1 MTVIFIILAILALIV
16 LYDVTQKKH
25 AILHNFPIIGHLRYI
40 LETVGP
46 ELRQYIVTNNNEER
60 PFSRDQ
66 RRWVYA
72 SSKKQNNYF
81 GFGTDEDL
89 ELSPNFP
96 IIKHAAFPFTPP
108 VKGDPNFDPKYSIPC
123 AKVLGAA
130 RNRRH
135 KFRPKSIVSVSAMS
149 YGSLSAN
156 AVAAIN
162 KGCMMSDCLHNTG
175 EGGISSHHEKGG
187 GLIWQIGT
195 GYFGCRAEDG
205 NFDLEKFKKTSSH
218 EAVKAI
224 EIKMSQGAKPG
235 VGGILPAEKITEE
248 VSKIRGIPMGK
259 DCKSPSHHQAFHDAD
274 SLLDFVELLAE
285 TSGKPV
291 GIKCAVGDTQ
301 FFEDLADMMVD
312 GKRGVDFITI
322 DGGEGGTGAAPL
334 VFSDHVALP
343 FKLAFSA
350 VYKIFA
356 QRGIAKNIVF
366 IGSGKLGW
374 PENALVAFAL
384 GVDMLNVARSAMLA
398 IGCIQAQRCHAN
410 DCPAGV
416 ATQSKWL
423 AAGLDPE
430 HKANRLANYMF
441 TLRQEILKVS
451 AACGIHHPA
460 FISSD
465 RIEILDDRYGRR
477 TLAEVF
483 SYEKEWSLPHHS
495 DLDEVRRIM
504 TTVPKA
510 SQGAT
515 PVPVHSP
522 NTVH

>member
-1 MTVIFIILAILALIV
+1 MTIFFVVLAVLAVIVI
-16 LYDVTQKKH
+16 YDITQKKH
-25 AILHNFPIIGHLRYI
+25 AILHNFPVIGHLRYI

-72 SSKKQNNYF
+72 SAKKQNNYF

-89 ELSPNFP
+89 ELAPNIP
-96 IIKHAAFPFTPP
+96 IIKHSAFPFTPP
-108 VKGDPNFDPKYSIPC
+108 HKGDPNYDPKYSIPC
-123 AKVLGAA
+123 AKVLGGA
-130 RNRRH
+130 RNRAK
-135 KFRPKSIVSVSAMS
+135 KFRPKSVVSVSAMS

-156 AVAAIN
+156 AIAALN
-162 KGCMMSDCLHNTG
+162 KGCAMSDCLHNTG
-175 EGGISSHHEKGG
+175 EGGISPYHKKGA

-205 NFDLEKFKKTSSH
+205 NFDLEKFKKTASY
-218 EAVKAI
+218 ENVKAI

-235 VGGILPAEKITEE
+235 VGGILPADKITPE
-248 VSKIRGIPMGK
+248 VAEIRGIPMGK
-259 DCKSPSHHQAFHDAD
+259 DCMSPSHHKAFHDAD

-285 TSGKPV
+285 VSGLPV

-301 FFEDLADMMVD
+301 FFKDLAELMKD

-334 VFSDHVALP
+334 VFSDHVAMP
-343 FKLAFSA
+343 FKVGFSE

-356 QRGIAKNIVF
+356 SRGLAKDIVF

-384 GVDMLNVARSAMLA
+384 GVDMINVARSAMLA
-398 IGCIQAQRCHAN
+398 IGCIQAQRCHSN

-423 AAGLDPE
+423 AAGLDPDQ
-430 HKANRLANYMF
+430 KADRLANYMM

-483 SYEKEWSLPHHS
+483 DYESDWCLPDHE
-495 DLDEVRRIM
+495 DLNEIRRIM
-504 TTVPKA
+504 TTVPAAKTA
-510 SQGAT
+510 AT